1 MKISIPLGFALVALS
16 AAVSAQTAQAV
27 PAVGSDTRT
36 FECSAD
42 ALKADVQLRVAGAD
56 AASDAVTAMHVN
68 DRHLDPTTLQ
78 YINTL
83 ASGRTV
89 TSVDSAC
96 ENKAL
101 DVVFHLSPSPGDK
114 RETITVT
121 ARGTTV
127 KVQ

>member
-1 MKISIPLGFALVALS
+1 MNISIPLGFALVALS
-16 AAVSAQTAQAV
+16 AAVSAQTVQAV
-27 PAVGSDTRT
+27 PAAGSDTRT

-42 ALKADVQLRVAGAD
+42 ALTADVQLRAAGAD
-56 AASDAVTAMHVN
+56 AASDAVPVMRVN
-68 DRHLDPTTLQ
+68 GRHLDPTTLR

-89 TSVDSAC
+89 ASVDSAC

-101 DVVFHLSPSPGDK
+101 DVVFRLSPSPVDK
-114 RETITVT
+114 RESITVT